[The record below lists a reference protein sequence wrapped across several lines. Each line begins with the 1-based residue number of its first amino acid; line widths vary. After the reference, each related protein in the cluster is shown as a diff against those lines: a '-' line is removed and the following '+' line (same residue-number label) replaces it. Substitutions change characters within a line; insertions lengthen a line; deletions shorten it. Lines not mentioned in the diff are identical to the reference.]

1 MSRNHFIAGL
11 VLIPLLAQAAEF
23 PDGASVPSAEELKQ
37 RVGDKVFN
45 MAAANGGTMRVDY
58 KSNGYFFVNT
68 SWRFQGKGQGLGRL
82 TGLPRSAPPP
92 DPSPPSHSS

>member
-68 SWRFQGKGQGLGRL
+68 SWRFQGKGQWRGGEGAPCRRPAGR
-82 TGLPRSAPPP
+82 
-92 DPSPPSHSS
+92 